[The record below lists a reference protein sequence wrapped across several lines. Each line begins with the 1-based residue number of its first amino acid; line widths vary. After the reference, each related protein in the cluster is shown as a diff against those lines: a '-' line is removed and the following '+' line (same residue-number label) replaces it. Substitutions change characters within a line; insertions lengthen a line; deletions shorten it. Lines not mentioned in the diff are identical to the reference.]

1 MSIAEAHL
9 SHTQNKNKLLHTSDS
24 DITITLYGAYIFE
37 YKTNALF
44 TIWLSCNVN
53 SVSGSHPM
61 RGLRAVAIC
70 DFQLISV
77 LRYLRTLTGSALYTA
92 LFEA

>member
-1 MSIAEAHL
+1 
-9 SHTQNKNKLLHTSDS
+9 
-24 DITITLYGAYIFE
+24 
-37 YKTNALF
+37 
-44 TIWLSCNVN
+44 
-53 SVSGSHPM
+53 M

-77 LRYLRTLTGSALYTA
+77 LRSLRTLTGSALYTA